1 MSHSGKRSKSHI
13 EQFRM
18 VVPKDVRG
26 VIGKTAW
33 TESLRTTDH
42 LIACRKRA
50 DLVARYTAEI
60 GAAREGIAAAR
71 AGIAAAQA
79 EIARQAEVDA
89 VALLD
94 QAFQRLAKA
103 RGSMDRAIQL
113 QLQLLANLVVDSW
126 AGAGQDLGE
135 QWWGDFLVREPV
147 ICDEPVPSLDS
158 ERERTVYRLKANLL
172 EGRGII
178 DGLVHQELAAILLD
192 RGVYH
197 PLWSV
202 VSYMRSLEPD
212 LPLEPDTLYE
222 VVAKAY
228 LRRLVDHRFDS
239 WPENV
244 IEALSPLGWGAAP
257 AEPAKPQPV
266 PIAVPRPVPV
276 AVDNPSLSAMRL
288 LEGLQYWIN
297 QRRPRQSAVTEA
309 RRGVARYI
317 ALFGDVIVGDITRA
331 QVIEFRNLIA
341 DIPPQTELAK
351 LAATRSTLR
360 SVIDQALQ
368 KRKIWEESDRQQP
381 EPGRLAPGSVKK
393 DVGAISQILGAI
405 YSDLGEGTNVAA
417 GIQIAGYSRTR
428 QGQQLPHLSFTPMN
442 TVA

>member
-1 MSHSGKRSKSHI
+1 MGRRMSHSVKRSKSRI

-18 VVPKDVRG
+18 VVPKDVRA

-60 GAAREGIAAAR
+60 AAAR

-89 VALLD
+89 VTLLD
-94 QAFQRLAKA
+94 LAFQRLAKA

-147 ICDEPVPSLDS
+147 VCDEPVPSLDS
-158 ERERTVYRLKANLL
+158 ERERTIYRLKANLL

-228 LRRLVDHRFDS
+228 LRRLVEHRFES

-244 IEALSPLGWGAAP
+244 VEALSPLGWGAAP

-266 PIAVPRPVPV
+266 PIAVPQPVPV

-288 LEGLQYWIN
+288 SEGLQYWIN
-297 QRRPRQSAVTEA
+297 QRRPRQSAVTWC
-309 RRGVARYI
+309 RP
-317 ALFGDVIVGDITRA
+317 LH
-331 QVIEFRNLIA
+331 
-341 DIPPQTELAK
+341 
-351 LAATRSTLR
+351 
-360 SVIDQALQ
+360 
-368 KRKIWEESDRQQP
+368 
-381 EPGRLAPGSVKK
+381 RLV
-393 DVGAISQILGAI
+393 
-405 YSDLGEGTNVAA
+405 
-417 GIQIAGYSRTR
+417 R
-428 QGQQLPHLSFTPMN
+428 
-442 TVA
+442 